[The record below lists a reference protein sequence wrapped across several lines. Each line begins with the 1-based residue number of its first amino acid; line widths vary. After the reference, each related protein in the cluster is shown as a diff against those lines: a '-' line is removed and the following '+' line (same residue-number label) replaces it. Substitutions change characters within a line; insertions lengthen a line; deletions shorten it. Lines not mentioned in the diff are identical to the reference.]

1 MRNIFLRSLACISL
15 LTMLAPAHA
24 QTTARIAPLGK
35 GLNPDML
42 VSKWKTD
49 NMVYDL
55 KKDGISMVTISGRE
69 CPGTWA
75 LKGNK
80 VTIIPK
86 RWRWKK
92 ADPCSQPHT
101 LEVVNVNAQG
111 MDIADPITEK
121 EIHLAK
127 MQ

>member
-1 MRNIFLRSLACISL
+1 MKNIFLRSLACLSL
-15 LTMLAPAHA
+15 IAMLVPAYA
-24 QTTARIAPLGK
+24 QTTTGTAPHTK
-35 GLNPDML
+35 VLNPDML

-55 KKDGISMVTISGRE
+55 QKDGISMVIINGRE

-80 VTIIPK
+80 VTIVPK

-101 LEVVNVNAQG
+101 LEVINVNAQG
-111 MDIADPITEK
+111 MDIADPMTEK